1 MKEPKI
7 NVQSR
12 REFLA
17 ATAALLATAT
27 LPVFAGQRNSSGIVP
42 AKLSTAPNYYCTW
55 AAQNYMYGWGM
66 DHLNPAVLEVSVGAI
81 LASSFGIS
89 ESILLNADSG
99 AGFTGFAERFH
110 PMARQELYFL
120 IDDGW
125 EEGGSATFELD
136 RAKFPSFAHQPPSA
150 RLASLNQ
157 AIKAK
162 GWQSLALWCRDTP
175 SGEGCETFVSWSK
188 AAQIPYWK
196 IDGGD
201 LDGSVRRA
209 CTKLDAQI
217 TLEHIHGD
225 GPVVG
230 DWRKDG
236 RFGRQAWDSERQ
248 RILRNADVYRTYD
261 TTTPLGVASTLDRAA
276 EMLRGAAG
284 HKEATALLNLEDEVV
299 IAAVLGCTMGVMRHP
314 MRGMRPS
321 GDPDIMHPAVRSLKQ
336 RMDEV
341 ARATR
346 WHRIA
351 PPFAAGTGGIE
362 LDENI
367 LTDDWRFSPGE
378 AAMSEIIGQIA
389 YQGAPARIAR
399 NSSLPDVSIEGVAPF
414 IFCSR
419 HPNGAVAI
427 GSSERVSTD
436 TGATFPRA
444 HVTWDL
450 GDASGPVGIFGH
462 FASLTLRFNR
472 NIDERGIWAQ
482 DLLSKEAR
490 DIRSDVRTN
499 GNTLTLSGGLIDHV
513 GLEAA
518 TPGDLSQPGL
528 VLDL

>member
-1 MKEPKI
+1 MKAPE
-7 NVQSR
+7 NHAQSR
-12 REFLA
+12 REFLSTA
-17 ATAALLATAT
+17 ATLLATAT
-27 LPVFAGQRNSSGIVP
+27 LPVLASERNSRGIVP

-55 AAQNYMYGWGM
+55 AAQYYVYGWGM
-66 DHLNPAVLEVSVGAI
+66 DHLNPAVLEDAVGAI

-89 ESILLNADSG
+89 ESALFETSAD
-99 AGFTGFAERFH
+99 FTGFAERFH
-110 PMARQELYFL
+110 PRARQELFFL

-136 RAKFPSFAHQPPSA
+136 RGKFPSFAHQSPPD
-150 RLASLNQ
+150 RLVSLNR

-162 GWQSLALWCRDTP
+162 GWRSLAVWCRDTP
-175 SGEGCETFVSWSK
+175 SGEGCERFVSWSK

-201 LDGSVRRA
+201 RDGSVRRA
-209 CTKLDAQI
+209 CTKLGAQI

-230 DWRKDG
+230 DWRRNG
-236 RFGRQAWDSERQ
+236 RFGRQPWDSDRQ
-248 RILRNADVYRTYD
+248 RILRNTDVYRTYD
-261 TTTPLGVASTLDRAA
+261 STTPLGVASTLDRAA

-321 GDPDIMHPAVRSLKQ
+321 GDPDTIYPVVRGLKQ

-341 ARATR
+341 TRAVR

-351 PPFAAGTGGIE
+351 PPFAAGLGSFDS
-362 LDENI
+362 DENI
-367 LTDDWRFSPGE
+367 LTDDWRFNPGDATMGE
-378 AAMSEIIGQIA
+378 LIGQVA

-399 NSSLPDVSIEGVAPF
+399 NSSLPEVSIEGVAPF

-419 HPNGAVAI
+419 HPNGAAAI
-427 GSSERVSTD
+427 GSSERVSTAA
-436 TGATFPRA
+436 GATFPRA
-444 HVTWDL
+444 HVSWDL
-450 GDASGPVGIFGH
+450 GDASGPIGIFGH

-472 NIDERGIWAQ
+472 NISQRGIWAQ
-482 DLLSKEAR
+482 DLLSDNAR
-490 DIRSDVRTN
+490 DLRGDVRVE
-499 GNTLTLSGGLIDHV
+499 GNTITLSGQLIDRV

-518 TPGDLSQPGL
+518 TYGDRSQPGL
-528 VLDL
+528 VLDV